1 MNITKAIIPVA
12 GLGTRFLPLSKAIP
26 KELLPLVDKPMIQY
40 VVEEA
45 KESGIKEIVFVLRQ
59 DNKRIL
65 DYLEPDPKIEKFLK
79 ERKKES
85 ILEEVENLEKVLGSI
100 SFSYVLQKAPLGDG
114 HAILQAAKFAKDEPV
129 ACCFV
134 DDIFDSNI
142 PVTLQLANVFKT
154 CQKPVIALN
163 FQPNHRLSSYGVAG
177 VEKIASKLHKIKKI
191 VEKPLPEE
199 APSNLAVVGRY
210 ILTPE
215 VFSYLK
221 KAKPSKRGEIILA
234 EVMNDAMIKDGKI
247 IYGCEFLGTWLECGD
262 KEKWLKSNLY
272 FSLKHPKY
280 GPALRDY
287 LKEIK

>member
-12 GLGTRFLPLSKAIP
+12 GLGTRFLPLSKAIS
-26 KELLPLVDKPMIQY
+26 KELLPLADKPMIQY

-45 KESGIKEIVFVLRQ
+45 KESGIKEIVFILRQ
-59 DNKRIL
+59 DDKRIL
-65 DYLEPDPKIEKFLK
+65 DYLEPAPEIEKFLK
-79 ERKKES
+79 ERKKEN
-85 ILEEVENLEKVLGSI
+85 ILEEVKNLEKILEGI
-100 SFSYVLQKAPLGDG
+100 SFSYVLQKTPLGDG
-114 HAILQAAKFAKDEPV
+114 HAILQAAKFTKDEPV

-134 DDIFDSNI
+134 DDIFDSSI

-163 FQPNHRLSSYGVAG
+163 FQPNYRLNSYGVAG

-199 APSNLAVVGRY
+199 APSNLAIVGRY

-221 KAKPSKRGEIILA
+221 KAKPSKKGEIILA
-234 EVMNDAMIKDGKI
+234 EVMNDAIIKDGKI
-247 IYGCEFLGTWLECGD
+247 IYGCEFSGTWLECGD

-272 FSLKHPKY
+272 FSLKHSKY
-280 GPALRDY
+280 GSVLRDY